1 MEATSVLLD
10 RLRHGDPAAAEEL
23 FGRLLPVLRKWAAGR
38 LPSHARDL
46 LDTQDLVQ
54 DTIVRTLQHLS
65 TFEDRGTG
73 ALAAYLR
80 QAIINRIRDETRRAA
95 RRGARMA
102 LETGVADGGPSPLQ
116 ITVDRATF
124 ERYERAL
131 DRLRPDQRE
140 AILLRFEM
148 GLSYEEVGAA
158 LGRPS
163 LGATRKRLER
173 AVLRLAELMADER
186 A

>member
-1 MEATSVLLD
+1 VEATSVLLD
-10 RLRHGDPAAAEEL
+10 RLRHGDPAAAEDL

-102 LETGVADGGPSPLQ
+102 LETGVADGGPSP
-116 ITVDRATF
+116 T
-124 ERYERAL
+124 Y
-131 DRLRPDQRE
+131 RLFAVSVHGGASRSMHLSIPGFTWEHDVSIDPAGT
-140 AILLRFEM
+140 AIAFDHF
-148 GLSYEEVGAA
+148 SHA
-158 LGRPS
+158 
-163 LGATRKRLER
+163 
-173 AVLRLAELMADER
+173 RLAELWVLRRLSHPFD
-186 A
+186 

>member
-46 LDTQDLVQ
+46 LDTPDLVQ

-80 QAIINRIRDETRRAA
+80 QAIINRIRDETR
-95 RRGARMA
+95 MA
-102 LETGVADGGPSPLQ
+102 LETGVADGGPSP
-116 ITVDRATF
+116 T
-124 ERYERAL
+124 Y
-131 DRLRPDQRE
+131 RLFAVSVHGGASRSMHLSIPGFTWEHDVSIDPAGT
-140 AILLRFEM
+140 AIAFDHF
-148 GLSYEEVGAA
+148 SHA
-158 LGRPS
+158 
-163 LGATRKRLER
+163 
-173 AVLRLAELMADER
+173 RLAELWVLRRLSHPFD
-186 A
+186 